1 MSARAVT
8 AALITL
14 FLVIQAQIWFGRG
27 SVPNVAKLN
36 AQLAAQN
43 QQNMQ
48 VNLGNQQIAAEVR
61 DLKDG
66 LDMIEEKARIEL
78 GMIKAN
84 EIFVQISR

>member
-1 MSARAVT
+1 VSARAVT

-43 QQNMQ
+43 QQNLQ

>member
-8 AALITL
+8 VALITL
-14 FLVIQAQIWFGRG
+14 LLVIQAQIWFGRG
-27 SVPNVAKLN
+27 SVPNVVKLN
-36 AQLAAQN
+36 AQLVAQN
-43 QQNMQ
+43 QKNFQLNS
-48 VNLGNQQIAAEVR
+48 VNQQIAAEVR